1 MLLAIAALP
10 PTTAADILVA
20 ASDADFVPVDTTG
33 LANVA
38 APPNS

>member
-1 MLLAIAALP
+1 MLLAIASLP

-20 ASDADFVPVDTTG
+20 ASHADFVPVDTAR

-38 APPNS
+38 APPYS